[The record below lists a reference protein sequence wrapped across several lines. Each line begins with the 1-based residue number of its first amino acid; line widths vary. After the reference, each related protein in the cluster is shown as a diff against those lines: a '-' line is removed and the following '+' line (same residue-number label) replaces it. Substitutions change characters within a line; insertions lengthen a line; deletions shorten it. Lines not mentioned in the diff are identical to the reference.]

1 MSSEPPARPSRAE
14 AATEAER
21 IRKAGRSRSPKH
33 IARTA
38 LARMA
43 LVLAAGVFFAWWLA
57 ARVRHDLRTQI
68 LQQGMRAAQALDARK
83 MAALPF
89 ENFDRSRDDFQS
101 LVKQMRELSHDLQV
115 WWAPASKYVGLY
127 SMKMRADQI
136 FFGPENI
143 AVDDPRSSLP
153 GTVYQAPPEAL
164 KKVFATGQPAVTGP
178 FTDEYGTFVSAFV
191 PLLDPA
197 TRQLVAVIGLD
208 IMADDLQQ
216 ILLAKMAIPLGLALV
231 LVIGMAS
238 SLAASRRVEAS
249 PQPVL
254 RRLFPI
260 MVVLAASLVAGA
272 TALFLRQNRLMH
284 AMETATRVAEVHRDL
299 RAATQQQSLGLAATA
314 QWIAAEARVQAAV
327 RAGDTTTLSNIW
339 QPLYATWRR
348 ELKFTHF
355 YFLDTNRVCLLRLH
369 QPARRGD
376 RIDRFTALQAERTGR
391 AAAGLEL
398 GPLGTLTLRVV
409 QPILAGGALAGY
421 VELGKEMDDV
431 LADLPTD
438 PEEGIAVAIHKEHL
452 DRQTW
457 SASRRELGR
466 EAEWGRFARNV
477 VTYSAPGRLPEAF
490 APWVDTLADVAGRM
504 ETSPEILFDGKCWRL
519 SAVPLR
525 DVAGKDVGAL
535 LITRNISSQK
545 AAMARLLVAG
555 GSAAAVLLGII
566 YAMLRRAD
574 ASLRA
579 QQEKLRRSEEQYRLL
594 SESSSDVIWLYD
606 LAADAFSYAS
616 PAVEK
621 MLGYTVGEAM
631 PMGLADVLTPES
643 FQTVQDTLPARLAAF
658 AAGDGSARSQ
668 TYEMAQPRRDGSIVP
683 TEVVTTLIAG
693 PDGRATHI
701 QGVTRDITERKKA
714 EAEFR
719 RLNRAIHARSECY
732 RVLIGAREEEAFL
745 EQVCRI
751 LVVHGGYR
759 MAWIGFPMPDAA
771 KTVRPMAQVGF
782 DQGYLDGLQITWAD
796 TERGRGPAG
805 ACLRTRQ
812 PAVSR
817 DVARDPAMAPWRQ
830 LALQHGFNSTAAFP
844 LLHDGHLLGTLA
856 VYGNQPD
863 AFNGGEMELL
873 AELAANLAFGIASLR
888 TRAARAQAEL
898 EVLALNRELE
908 QRVRERTAEALDLY
922 HNAPCGYHS
931 LDADGLVLQVNDT
944 ELRWLGYQRE
954 EVEGRLNF
962 SALIAPASRPAF
974 SQQLAAI
981 QESGGKYS
989 ISLEMLR
996 KNGSTY
1002 TALVNAAVVR
1012 DAGGRFL
1019 KTHANIIDITGLRKA
1034 SEKLRKLSQAVECS
1048 PSMIQITDRHGIL
1061 EYVNPAWEETTG
1073 YGLEEALGKKP
1084 SLVKSGAHSDGFYAR
1099 MWREITAGRIWRGEI
1114 CNRKKNGELYWEAA
1128 AIAPVQ
1134 DESGGVSHFVAIKE
1148 DITERRQ
1155 AAGELRL
1162 AKEAAESANRAKS
1175 AFLASMSHE
1184 IRTPMNAILGFSQL
1198 LLADPQ
1204 LSGCQREQ
1212 VATITRS
1219 GKHLLGIINDILEMA
1234 RIESGRAALNP
1245 TTFDLHQLLADLE
1258 LMFRL
1263 RAQGGKL
1270 GFKVERL
1277 GDLPRWILA
1286 DETRL
1291 RQVLINL
1298 LGNAVKFTPAGGWII
1313 LRVGCTGEADQQLR
1327 LQAEVEDT
1335 GQGIAPED
1343 QPRLFRAFFQTQ
1355 VGKETVGGTGLGL
1368 AISREFV
1375 RLMGGDLS
1383 VASQPGAGSTFRFD
1397 IRVALGNPAQVRAAM
1412 AGAPRVLHLRPGQPA
1427 CRILAVDDRPENC
1440 DLLERLLGLA
1450 GFEIR
1455 TAGSGAEALPLAAQ
1469 WRPHL
1474 MVLDLRMPGMD
1485 GWEVARRLRAAQG
1498 QSVKILA
1505 LSASAFQEDQQR
1517 ALDAGADAFMAKP
1530 FQQAGLLERIKELA
1544 GVEYVYENAGPAEP
1558 AAPVE
1563 TGPEL
1568 PSAAE
1573 IARLPAEL
1581 VAELD
1586 DATTRAAY
1594 DKMLELVGRVSAR
1607 DESLG
1612 RRLLRLVER
1621 FDYATL
1627 QKLLSAKEP
1636 EP

>member
-1 MSSEPPARPSRAE
+1 V
-14 AATEAER
+14 
-21 IRKAGRSRSPKH
+21 
-33 IARTA
+33 
-38 LARMA
+38 LARMV

-57 ARVRHDLRTQI
+57 ARVRHDLRAQI
-68 LQQGMRAAQALDARK
+68 LQQGIRAAQALDARK

-89 ENFDRSRDDFQS
+89 ENFDRSREDFQS
-101 LVKQMRELSHDLQV
+101 LVQQMRVLSHDLQV

-127 SMKMRADQI
+127 SMKKRADQI
-136 FFGPENI
+136 VFGPENI
-143 AVDDPRSSLP
+143 PVDDPRSSLP

-164 KKVFATGQPAVTGP
+164 IKVFATGQPAVTGP

-238 SLAASRRVEAS
+238 SLAASQRVEAS

-260 MVVLAASLVAGA
+260 MVVLAACLVAGA
-272 TALFLRQNRLMH
+272 AALFLRQNQLMH
-284 AMETATRVAEVHRDL
+284 AMETATRVVEVRRDL
-299 RAATQQQSLGLAATA
+299 RTATEQQSLALAATA
-314 QWIAAEARVQAAV
+314 QWIASEARVQAAV
-327 RAGDTTTLSNIW
+327 RAGDITTLSNMW
-339 QPLYATWRR
+339 QFPHATWRR

-409 QPILAGGALAGY
+409 QPILAGGALVGY
-421 VELGKEMDDV
+421 VELGKEMDEV

-438 PEEGIAVAIHKEHL
+438 PEESIAVAIHKEFL

-457 SASRRELGR
+457 LASRRELGR
-466 EAEWGRFARNV
+466 EAEWDRFARNV
-477 VTYSAPGRLPEAF
+477 VTYSSPGRLPEAF
-490 APWVDTLADVAGRM
+490 APWVDPVADAVGRL
-504 ETSPEILFDGKCWRL
+504 ETSPEILFDGKWWRL

-545 AAMARLLVAG
+545 AAMARLLVTG
-555 GSAAAVLLGII
+555 GSAAAVLLTLLLGFI
-566 YAMLRRAD
+566 YAMLRRTD

-579 QQEKLRRSEEQYRLL
+579 QQEQLQRSEEQYRLL
-594 SESSSDVIWLYD
+594 SESSSDVIWLFD
-606 LAADAFSYAS
+606 LAADRFSYVS

-621 MLGYTVGEAM
+621 LLGYTPAEASQ
-631 PMGLADVLTPES
+631 MGMAAVLTPES
-643 FQTVQDTLPARLAAF
+643 FQLLQDVLPARLASF
-658 AAGDGSARSQ
+658 AAGDGAARSQ
-668 TYEMAQPRRDGSIVP
+668 IHEVAQRRRDGSSVP

-693 PDGRATHI
+693 PDGLATHV
-701 QGVTRDITERKKA
+701 QGVTRDISERKQA
-714 EAEFR
+714 EAELR

-759 MAWIGFPMPDAA
+759 LAWIGFPMPDAA
-771 KTVRPMAQVGF
+771 KTVRPMAQVGLEP
-782 DQGYLDGLQITWAD
+782 GYLDGLQITWAD
-796 TERGRGPAG
+796 TERGRGPTG
-805 ACLRTRQ
+805 TCLRTRQ

-817 DVARDPAMAPWRQ
+817 DVAHDPAMAPWRQ
-830 LALQHGFNSTAAFP
+830 LAILHGFNATAAFP
-844 LLHDGHLLGTLA
+844 LLHDGHLLGALA

-873 AELAANLAFGIASLR
+873 TELAANLAFGIATLR

-931 LDADGLVLQVNDT
+931 LGPEGRVLQMNDT
-944 ELRWLGYQRE
+944 ELRWLGYQRA
-954 EVEGRLNF
+954 EVEGCLDF
-962 SALIAPASRPAF
+962 AALVAPASRPAF
-974 SQQLAAI
+974 TRQFADLQAA
-981 QESGGKYS
+981 GGKYS
-989 ISLEMLR
+989 ISLEMR
-996 KNGSTY
+996 RQDGSTY
-1002 TALVNAAVVR
+1002 TALVNATVVR
-1012 DAGGRFL
+1012 DAGGRL
-1019 KTHANIIDITGLRKA
+1019 VKTHANSIDITGLRKA
-1034 SEKLRKLSQAVECS
+1034 NEKLRKLSQAVEYS
-1048 PSMIQITDRHGIL
+1048 PSMIQITDRQGNL
-1061 EYVNPAWEETTG
+1061 EYVNPAWEQTTG
-1073 YGLEEALGKKP
+1073 YGLEETLGQKP
-1084 SLVKSGAHSDGFYAR
+1084 SIVKSGTHSREFYTR
-1099 MWREITAGRIWRGEI
+1099 MWREISLGRIWRGEI
-1114 CNRKKNGELYWEAA
+1114 CNRKKHGELYWEAA

-1134 DESGGVSHFVAIKE
+1134 DEAGNITHFVAIKE

-1155 AAGELRL
+1155 SAAELRL

-1204 LSGCQREQ
+1204 LSSGQREQ

-1219 GKHLLGIINDILEMA
+1219 GKHLLGLINNILEMA

-1245 TTFDLHQLLADLE
+1245 ATFDLHQLLADLE

-1270 GFKVERL
+1270 GFKVVRL
-1277 GDLPRWILA
+1277 GDLPRWIRA

-1298 LGNAVKFTPAGGWII
+1298 LGNAVKFTPAGGSIT
-1313 LRVGCTGEADQQLR
+1313 LRVGCTGERDQQLR
-1327 LQAEVEDT
+1327 LHAEVEDT

-1343 QPRLFRAFFQTQ
+1343 VPNLFQAFFQTRT
-1355 VGKETVGGTGLGL
+1355 GRETVGGTGLGL

-1383 VASQPGAGSTFRFD
+1383 VTSQLGTGSTFRFD
-1397 IRVALGNPAQVRAAM
+1397 IRVAPGNATEARAVM
-1412 AGAPRVLHLRPGQPA
+1412 AGAPRVLHLRPDLPA
-1427 CRILAVDDRPENC
+1427 CRVLAVDDLPENC
-1440 DLLERLLGLA
+1440 DLLERLLGQA

-1455 TAGSGAEALPLAAQ
+1455 TAGSGAEALPLVAQ

-1474 MVLDLRMPGMD
+1474 VVLDLRMPGMD
-1485 GWEVARRLRAAQG
+1485 GWEVARRLRAEQG
-1498 QSVKILA
+1498 QGLKILA

-1517 ALDAGADAFMAKP
+1517 ALDAGADAFLAKP
-1530 FQQAGLLERIKELA
+1530 FQPAGLLECIKDLA
-1544 GVEYVYENAGPAEP
+1544 GVEYVYENPGLPEP

-1573 IARLPAEL
+1573 VARLPAEL
-1581 VAELD
+1581 VAELA

-1594 DKMLELVGRVSAR
+1594 DKILELVGQVSAR

-1612 RRLLRLVER
+1612 LRLLRLVER
-1621 FDYATL
+1621 FDYSAL
-1627 QKLLSAKEP
+1627 QKLLSMRKLDS
-1636 EP
+1636 